1 MAKKTSGQEFAYA
14 LGTAAPVSD
23 AAPVENVVADTTP
36 VVETTP
42 TPAPEPTPEP
52 QVDPFLEKVKGLG
65 FQDVESPEQARERL
79 IQDYETK
86 LQQMQR
92 LQQELEQREYYARLG
107 QQYAAHMQ
115 DPSFA
120 NQMAQRQEPPKE
132 EPRPW
137 WNPPK
142 YDPQLAARWR
152 MTAIDDKG
160 NPISTWKPDTPV
172 EIRAAHDQYNAY
184 VEEWSD
190 KLVHRPHEVFPQIIE
205 QYALPL
211 VEKIIEE
218 RFGAVQTQTK
228 FEQVKQDI
236 ESQPWMWE
244 VDPRTNG
251 RLTDPVTGRPVL
263 SSMGQQVIHD
273 LRAIREQGIEDP
285 EIQWEYA
292 RNRAF
297 YSYAQQ
303 QMQAMSAQPAAQ
315 PAAPVATTAERN
327 KQYLQQAAARSSTPP
342 QRAGAIDP
350 NNGTGKRTGRRQSPG
365 HDLVAEMASQG
376 VNI

>member
-1 MAKKTSGQEFAYA
+1 MAKKTSGQEFADA
-14 LGTAAPVSD
+14 LGAPTEPVD
-23 AAPVENVVADTTP
+23 VAPVENP
-36 VVETTP
+36 VVESTP
-42 TPAPEPTPEP
+42 VAEIQQPVNPPAEPA
-52 QVDPFLEKVKGLG
+52 VDPFLERVKGLG
-65 FQDVESPEQARERL
+65 FQDVESADQARERL
-79 IQDYETK
+79 FQDYETK
-86 LQQMQR
+86 IQQMER
-92 LQQELEQREYYARLG
+92 MSRELEEREYFARLG
-107 QQYAAHMQ
+107 QQYAAHLQ

-120 NQMAQRQEPPKE
+120 NQVAQRQEPPKE
-132 EPRPW
+132 ETKPW

-142 YDPQLAARWR
+142 FDPHLASRWR
-152 MTAIDDKG
+152 INTIDEKG
-160 NPISTWKPDTPV
+160 TPITTWKPDTPV

-211 VEKIIEE
+211 VERIIEE
-218 RFGAVQTQTK
+218 RFGAVQTQSK
-228 FEQVKQDI
+228 LEQVREEI

-251 RLTDPVTGRPVL
+251 RLTDPVTGRPML
-263 SSMGQQVIHD
+263 SAMGQQVVQD
-273 LRAIREQGIEDP
+273 LRAIRERGIDDP
-285 EIQWEYA
+285 EVQWEYA

-297 YSYAQQ
+297 YGYAQQ
-303 QMQAMSAQPAAQ
+303 QAQQLQQVPNPAQPAQ
-315 PAAPVATTAERN
+315 PQATTADRN

-342 QRAGAIDP
+342 QRTGAIDP
-350 NNGTGKRTGRRQSPG
+350 NNGTGKRSGRRQSPG